1 MDKYDLVEAILQEG
15 NEIDARSLL
24 IDFRDMIDDKV
35 AERSLRE
42 VAKNWDIDLR
52 KKVAKSS

>member
-1 MDKYDLVEAILQEG
+1 MDKYDLVETILQEG

-24 IDFRDMIDDKV
+24 IDFLDMIDDKV

-52 KKVAKSS
+52 KKVAKPS

>member
-24 IDFRDMIDDKV
+24 IDFLDMIDDKV

-52 KKVAKSS
+52 KKAAKSS